1 MCNLG
6 KPVVLFVHSFLITE
20 TRMLKQVEIID
31 SGIDSGKATE
41 KSIFA
46 KSLTL
51 MKPHTWFAPA
61 WAFMVG
67 AIASHSVYF
76 NLTAD
81 IGQSIISIGKIAIG
95 MAMAGPLLTGFSQV
109 LNDYCDRD
117 VDAINQPDRLIPS
130 GKVSLTV
137 VYATIFVLAVS
148 ALLVGLF
155 LGPAVM
161 LMCALGIGLATSYSV
176 HPLRFKRNG
185 WIGNLT
191 VAIAYEGLAWI
202 AGHLTFQVP
211 IGAPSLVLAIVYSL
225 GAHGIMTI
233 NDFKSVAGD
242 KLMGIKSIPVIY
254 GAQVSAWLAVIT
266 INLAQFAAI
275 ALLLL
280 WGRALTA
287 VVVAAFTVGQW
298 PTQFQLVKNPVNEM
312 SVRYNIIAIPLYVW
326 GMLAAAIG
334 LA

>member
-1 MCNLG
+1 
-6 KPVVLFVHSFLITE
+6 
-20 TRMLKQVEIID
+20 MLKDAPVSASRSASI
-31 SGIDSGKATE
+31 KATLL
-41 KSIFA
+41 

-67 AIASHSVYF
+67 TIASHNIYF
-76 NLTAD
+76 NLSAEGD
-81 IGQSIISIGKIAIG
+81 VWLSILSIGKIAIG
-95 MAMAGPLLTGFSQV
+95 VGMAGPLLTGFSQV

-130 GKVSLTV
+130 GKVSEAQ
-137 VYATIFVLAVS
+137 VYITIFALAIA

-155 LGPAVM
+155 LGPSVM
-161 LMCALGIGLATSYSV
+161 LMCAIGLGLAISYSV

-185 WIGNLT
+185 WVGNLT

-211 IGAPSLVLAIVYSL
+211 ITLPSLALALIYSL

-242 KLMGIKSIPVIY
+242 RQMGILSIPVLY
-254 GAQVSAWLAVIT
+254 GEQMAAWLAVIT
-266 INLAQFAAI
+266 INAAQLI
-275 ALLLL
+275 VIVLLLI
-280 WGRALTA
+280 WGSPIAA
-287 VVVAAFTVGQW
+287 GVVALFTLGQW
-298 PTQFQLVKNPVNEM
+298 PSQARLVKHPVNEM
-312 SVRYNIIAIPLYVW
+312 AVKYNIVAIPLYVW

-334 LA
+334 LGALAR